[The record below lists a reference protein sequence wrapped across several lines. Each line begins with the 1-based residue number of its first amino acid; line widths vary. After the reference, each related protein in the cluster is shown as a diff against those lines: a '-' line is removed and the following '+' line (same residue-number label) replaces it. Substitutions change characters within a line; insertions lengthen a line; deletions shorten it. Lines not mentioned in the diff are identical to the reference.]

1 MNFFTIFV
9 SLLLAMSGGN
19 SSHRHAAV
27 AAPGNQTITGEEV
40 KKQFAVDF
48 GRLPEGWVNASDV
61 MDEVW
66 SLAGL
71 RGVNYYA
78 YGGPTS
84 LSTTA
89 SRMDIRSPL
98 YQVWFGVYVIPN
110 PNPKTMTSKNATA
123 TTDTAVKLA
132 DMDQRSWLVAM
143 GDPQPLGLVKVELH
157 RADTVRIDGADR
169 VLYTYKGK
177 SHSDV
182 GAKATPL
189 RQSFGP
195 MNDESW
201 KSNVP
206 PFHELELRGQFA
218 FWTDSNRHLT
228 IIVYS
233 VAPVFTTNDGQ
244 KIDLFPNLE
253 KQFLAMMQNI
263 RIKEAKTSTEN

>member
-1 MNFFTIFV
+1 MNSFFTIFV
-9 SLLLAMSGGN
+9 PLLLAMSGGN

-27 AAPGNQTITGEEV
+27 GSPGNQTMTGEEV
-40 KKQFAVDF
+40 KRQFDVDF
-48 GRLPEGWVNASDV
+48 GRLPEGWVNASNV
-61 MDEVW
+61 MDDVW

-71 RGVNYYA
+71 HGVNYYA

-84 LSTTA
+84 PSTTA

-98 YQVWFGVYVIPN
+98 YQVWFGVYVIS
-110 PNPKTMTSKNATA
+110 NPKTMTSKNAAA

-132 DMDQRSWLVAM
+132 DMDQRSWLAAM
-143 GDPQPLGLVKVELH
+143 GDPQPLGLGKVELH
-157 RADTVRIDGADR
+157 RADTIRIDGADR

-182 GAKATPL
+182 GSEVTPL
-189 RQSFGP
+189 RQSLGP
-195 MNDESW
+195 MNDEAW
-201 KSNVP
+201 KSKVP

-228 IIVYS
+228 AIVYS
-233 VAPVFTTNDGQ
+233 AAPVFTTNDGQ

-253 KQFLAMMQNI
+253 KQFLAMMQNV
-263 RIKEAKTSTEN
+263 RIKETKTSSEK

>member
-1 MNFFTIFV
+1 MNSFFTIFV
-9 SLLLAMSGGN
+9 ALLFTMSGGN
-19 SSHRHAAV
+19 SSHRHPAV
-27 AAPGNQTITGEEV
+27 AAAGNQTMTGEEV
-40 KKQFAVDF
+40 KKQVDVDF
-48 GRLPEGWVNASDV
+48 GKLPDGWVNASSV

-66 SLAGL
+66 NLAGFH
-71 RGVNYYA
+71 GVNYYA

-84 LSTTA
+84 PSTTA

-98 YQVWFGVYVIPN
+98 YQAWFGVYVIS
-110 PNPKTMTSKNATA
+110 NPKTMTAKNATA

-132 DMDQRSWLVAM
+132 DMDQRSWLAAM

-182 GAKATPL
+182 GPVTTPL
-189 RQSFGP
+189 RQSLGP

-201 KSNVP
+201 KSTVSA
-206 PFHELELRGQFA
+206 FHELELRGQFA
-218 FWTDSNRHLT
+218 FWTDGNRHLT
-228 IIVYS
+228 IIAYS
-233 VAPVFTTNDGQ
+233 AAPLFTTNDGR

-253 KQFLAMMQNI
+253 KQFLAMMQNV
-263 RIKEAKTSTEN
+263 RIK